1 MNRFRLWIALLA
13 LTIITGCSTTP
24 SSPQQAV
31 YAAKS
36 NYAVALAVA
45 VAYRRLP
52 TCAPTAPPLCSKPDM
67 IATLQKVDTA
77 SSALLDAAENTVR
90 LQGAG
95 ANAQTAIKAAEQA
108 VSAFATITA
117 ALAVR

>member
-1 MNRFRLWIALLA
+1 MRAFLAAIVLMA
-13 LTIITGCSTTP
+13 LTVVGGCASAP
-24 SSPQQAV
+24 QSPAQV
-31 YAAKS
+31 IFAAKS

-45 VAYRRLP
+45 VAYKKLP